1 MSAPIDHP
9 LYLCSPVNALVEG
22 IYEEKIPLQE
32 VLQHGDFGL
41 GTFDH
46 VDGEMVILDGHI
58 FQIDGGGVVREMPNT
73 AHTPFACVTFYQP
86 TCTEEFD
93 GTWTWESFERA
104 LYSLL
109 PSRNIFYALRIEG
122 EFEQVNVRSIPRQDS
137 YRPLVEV
144 AREQALMEFH
154 GVHGTVAGFY
164 TPAFMANVNVPG
176 LHLHFLSDD
185 RTRGG
190 HLMSCVPR
198 KVRVG
203 IQYIRRM
210 ELALPITLDY
220 LTQDFTRDAA
230 KDLDEAE

>member
-58 FQIDGGGVVREMPNT
+58 FQIDGGGVVREMPST

-93 GTWTWESFERA
+93 SAWTWESFERA

-144 AREQALMEFH
+144 AREQALMEFQS
-154 GVHGTVAGFY
+154 VHGTVAGFY